1 MKENEKV
8 ILFTTHCPKCNAIVK
23 KLERAGIQY
32 EVNEDIEE
40 MRARG
45 YTTAPMLDV
54 DGTSY
59 DFSQA
64 LKWLKEI
71 APKLKINEIINNRK
85 IY

>member
-1 MKENEKV
+1 MEDIKGINMKENEKV

-64 LKWLKEI
+64 LKWLKE
-71 APKLKINEIINNRK
+71 KEL
-85 IY
+85 